1 MTSVVSQV
9 DCVCL
14 WEGEGIQKKKICARA
29 FCKKREVTGLRV
41 YLNKTVCVKTIDGV
55 ERERK
60 KRSLKWMKL

>member
-14 WEGEGIQKKKICARA
+14 WEGEGTQKKKNLCEGILQ
-29 FCKKREVTGLRV
+29 KREVTGLRV

-55 ERERK
+55 ETERERG
-60 KRSLKWMKL
+60 R